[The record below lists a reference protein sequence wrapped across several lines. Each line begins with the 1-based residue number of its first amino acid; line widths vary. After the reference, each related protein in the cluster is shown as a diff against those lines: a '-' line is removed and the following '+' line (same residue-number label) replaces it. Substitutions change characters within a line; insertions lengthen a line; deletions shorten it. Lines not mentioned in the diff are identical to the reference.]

1 MFVNKKQGITLIY
14 LIVTII
20 VMIILATT
28 VVSQMIVPSDTTEMS
43 TFAENLS
50 QVQDAVRASY
60 LLDKEIPT
68 KDGTSPLTKEQLLD
82 MVTDTSKKEELEI
95 EIANNK
101 ELDSS
106 NYYIIDLD
114 KLDVTKEEFG
124 YGKKGEDDI
133 YVVSSSSLRVYYLY
147 GVEYEGENYFS
158 LNSKLANILNVPDT
172 SKDSSVTSVESYE
185 GIQIQSSNALYTNN
199 MQVKIDVNLKTGE
212 SLKIGFNGVSDK
224 TFNISTGNSVIE
236 FSSLEDLNNIGILS
250 QNFSASEISALNNL
264 SKDNAKLV
272 IKKYDG
278 DNFIGKYDILVSN
291 FDNASPTLSLDSKT
305 LLEDNATILNMTAT
319 DVKGVVLSGIDQIR
333 YEYSKYKDG
342 TINNDIS
349 DEYMEKRAK
358 SISFTEDGKFSI
370 KVPQDVSEV
379 VVAAIDKAG
388 NIYTMTVTM

>member
-1 MFVNKKQGITLIY
+1 MFIDKKQGITLIY

-28 VVSQMIVPSDTTEMS
+28 VVSQMLIPSDTTEMS

-68 KDGTSPLTKEQLLD
+68 KDSTSALTKEQLLD
-82 MVTDTSKKEELEI
+82 MVTDTSKKEDLGI

-158 LNSKLANILNVPDT
+158 LNSKLANILNIPDT

-212 SLKIGFNGVSDK
+212 SLKIGFDGSSDK

-236 FSSLEDLNNIGILS
+236 FSSLEDLNSKGILS

-278 DNFIGKYDILVSN
+278 DNLIGKYDILVSN

-342 TINNDIS
+342 TKNSDIS

-379 VVAAIDKAG
+379 VISAIDKAG
-388 NIYTMTVTM
+388 NMYTMTITM

>member
-1 MFVNKKQGITLIY
+1 
-14 LIVTII
+14 
-20 VMIILATT
+20 
-28 VVSQMIVPSDTTEMS
+28 
-43 TFAENLS
+43 
-50 QVQDAVRASY
+50 
-60 LLDKEIPT
+60 
-68 KDGTSPLTKEQLLD
+68 
-82 MVTDTSKKEELEI
+82 
-95 EIANNK
+95 
-101 ELDSS
+101 
-106 NYYIIDLD
+106 
-114 KLDVTKEEFG
+114 
-124 YGKKGEDDI
+124 
-133 YVVSSSSLRVYYLY
+133 
-147 GVEYEGENYFS
+147 
-158 LNSKLANILNVPDT
+158 
-172 SKDSSVTSVESYE
+172 
-185 GIQIQSSNALYTNN
+185 

-278 DNFIGKYDILVSN
+278 DNLIGKYDILVSN

-319 DVKGVVLSGIDQIR
+319 DAKGIVLSGIDQIR

-342 TINNDIS
+342 TKNSDIS
-349 DEYMEKRAK
+349 DEYMKERAK

>member
-1 MFVNKKQGITLIY
+1 MFIDKKQGITLIY

-28 VVSQMIVPSDTTEMS
+28 VVSQMLIPSDTTEMS

-68 KDGTSPLTKEQLLD
+68 KDSTSALTKEQLLD
-82 MVTDTSKKEELEI
+82 MVTDTSKKEDLGI

-133 YVVSSSSLRVYYLY
+133 YVVSSNSLRVYYLY

-158 LNSKLANILNVPDT
+158 LNSKLANILNIPDT

-185 GIQIQSSNALYTNN
+185 GIQIQSNNALYTNN

-236 FSSLEDLNNIGILS
+236 FSSLEDLNSKGILS
-250 QNFSASEISALNNL
+250 QNFSSSEISALNNL

-278 DNFIGKYDILVSN
+278 DNLIGKYDILVSN
-291 FDNASPTLSLDSKT
+291 FDNASPTLNLDSRT
-305 LLEDNATILNMTAT
+305 ALEDNTIILNMTAT
-319 DVKGVVLSGIDQIR
+319 DAKGVVLSGIDQIR